1 MALLDLLRKTKTSTD
16 VRASIEAATEAR
28 EKAQAAIDDLREQRQ
43 AALLAASDGEL
54 EKLDADIAAEFR
66 RLDRA
71 DAVLAELQ
79 RRLADTAE
87 AERRAALDV
96 AVDFASRHLAAE
108 IAGLERYAAMAV
120 KMRDLLYEIEAH
132 ATGRKAAN
140 EILRLGGDD
149 RSLDGPERI
158 MTKRADGG
166 YSASVLTT
174 IRLPDPASTKHQP
187 TGPKPGNAKSTEVD
201 EAVPTQKSR
210 RELGLAPDALLSP
223 SAARVRRERGER
235 ASVCLDSARAALAS
249 LEPGGH
255 VFGLTKG
262 QFSMIDLAAAVL
274 EKTGPAD
281 VGLWTWAIAD
291 YEVQCVTAFMTDR
304 RIRSFRLV
312 LDYSGARRESA
323 LLSDLQ
329 GRFGSDCVRVT
340 KTHAKIVTVA
350 NDAWRVTIR
359 GSMNLNMN
367 PRFEQ
372 FDVSDADGAFDVV
385 NPMMGELWA
394 RGPALAVDQVTNAT
408 ARDLLHAGGTP
419 TLPEWAAGLATGRSW
434 WVPK

>member
-1 MALLDLLRKTKTSTD
+1 M
-16 VRASIEAATEAR
+16 
-28 EKAQAAIDDLREQRQ
+28 
-43 AALLAASDGEL
+43 
-54 EKLDADIAAEFR
+54 
-66 RLDRA
+66 
-71 DAVLAELQ
+71 
-79 RRLADTAE
+79 
-87 AERRAALDV
+87 
-96 AVDFASRHLAAE
+96 
-108 IAGLERYAAMAV
+108 
-120 KMRDLLYEIEAH
+120 
-132 ATGRKAAN
+132 
-140 EILRLGGDD
+140 
-149 RSLDGPERI
+149 
-158 MTKRADGG
+158 
-166 YSASVLTT
+166 
-174 IRLPDPASTKHQP
+174 KHQP
-187 TGPKPGNAKSTEVD
+187 RGPKPGNAKSTEVD

-235 ASVCLDSARAALAS
+235 ASVCLDSARAALAP

-291 YEVQCVTAFMTDR
+291 YEVQACTAFMTDR

-329 GRFGSDCVRVT
+329 SRFGLDCIRVT
-340 KTHAKIVTVA
+340 KTHAKIVTIA
-350 NDAWRVTIR
+350 TECGWRVTIR

-385 NPMMGELWA
+385 SGMMAELWE

-408 ARDLLHAGGTP
+408 ARDLLHVGGRP
-419 TLPEWAAGLATGRSW
+419 TLPEWAAGLANGSSW